1 MTTNVAVG
9 RGRRAGDAPAAA
21 LPRRTVS
28 TDSIRSIVAAYVIY
42 RSSLPSH
49 RTSNDSRRSNVMVS
63 EDQVDGPI
71 SDVLDNRLTTNL
83 PAGLEHAVRALSREF
98 EQRYEQTFRETI
110 GEIFVTPS
118 DAQTSFLASL
128 RSLFSDGIVNW
139 GRVVALFAFSGSLA
153 AYCVEREMP
162 FLVNQVID
170 WTTAYISTNLAS
182 WIHDNGGWVSR
193 LRVLFVCSQ
202 VHTVSFWPS
211 CSASELRCSVTHVHT
226 ADYVVRVS

>member
-1 MTTNVAVG
+1 MCHTEKDILMLAC
-9 RGRRAGDAPAAA
+9 
-21 LPRRTVS
+21 S
-28 TDSIRSIVAAYVIY
+28 VIY
-42 RSSLPSH
+42 WCLWLSGGMW
-49 RTSNDSRRSNVMVS
+49 NVCTLW
-63 EDQVDGPI
+63 
-71 SDVLDNRLTTNL
+71 VLWLFL
-83 PAGLEHAVRALSREF
+83 
-98 EQRYEQTFRETI
+98 QTFRETI